1 MLTSQGSVQRK
12 GSADQLNMSR
22 VLWRINFHIECVPSD
37 SSTEKITHFL
47 NVSVRQG
54 LEVYSLKRL
63 VERIERRGE
72 RPSVTGATWG
82 RCWCK
87 KLSELILACS
97 SNLLM
102 EVCWSGREESAR
114 VLIVGL
120 CDLFPS
126 TSINGCSG

>member
-54 LEVYSLKRL
+54 LEVYSLQRGG
-63 VERIERRGE
+63 ENREERREAISHG
-72 RPSVTGATWG
+72 GD
-82 RCWCK
+82 
-87 KLSELILACS
+87 
-97 SNLLM
+97 
-102 EVCWSGREESAR
+102 
-114 VLIVGL
+114 VGKML
-120 CDLFPS
+120 VQKAE
-126 TSINGCSG
+126 